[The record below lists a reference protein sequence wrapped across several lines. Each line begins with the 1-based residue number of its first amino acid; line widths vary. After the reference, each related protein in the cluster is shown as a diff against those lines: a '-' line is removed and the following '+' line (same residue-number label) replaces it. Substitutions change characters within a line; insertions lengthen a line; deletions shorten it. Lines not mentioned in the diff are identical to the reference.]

1 MTRPN
6 PELDPELSTLLKF
19 REVEQRLRPEVRA
32 RVLARCR
39 ASVLAGEAFVP
50 APAPAERRALP
61 VRVQRG
67 RRLAALALAASIAV
81 VAGAVGAL
89 AALRARATHE
99 PPAALLDRPLPVP
112 TVAHHNETLP

>member
-1 MTRPN
+1 MTRRDA
-6 PELDPELSTLLKF
+6 ELTPELSTLLKF
-19 REVEQRLRPEVRA
+19 CEVERRLPPEVRA

-50 APAPAERRALP
+50 APPPVRRRALP

-99 PPAALLDRPLPVP
+99 PPAALLDRPMAVP
-112 TVAHHNETLP
+112 TVAHHKETLP